1 MAIHTGV
8 SVFSD
13 SEETWRSTM
22 DMARPHY
29 QNALSPRHDETHRG
43 LYFIFLSA
51 KATATMEF
59 LQQEWI
65 NNGSFMGLGD
75 ERDPNV
81 ELQEDGATF
90 TIPQAPVRV
99 GAENRVTV
107 PDQRLPGWRT

>member
-1 MAIHTGV
+1 
-8 SVFSD
+8 
-13 SEETWRSTM
+13 M

-43 LYFIFLSA
+43 LYFIFLGA
-51 KATATMEF
+51 KAMATMEF

-90 TIPQAPVRV
+90 TIPQAPVRCRIHGIETSNV
-99 GAENRVTV
+99 LRGGEYFF
-107 PDQRLPGWRT
+107 LPSLSALRWLGEER